1 VGEALVAIADSFVVT
16 FSVIYFAGAAFAY
29 RSKLIGVVIV
39 GLLSLAEFVF
49 VPFHPRES
57 TERLDHSAL
66 IRCPW
71 SNRRRGGCRRVPG
84 ARPKPPRGHG
94 IIPA

>member
-1 VGEALVAIADSFVVT
+1 VGEALLAIADPFVVT
-16 FSVIYFAGAAFAY
+16 FSAIYFAGAAFAY

-57 TERLDHSAL
+57 TSDWIIQLSFAALGVIGVVAAVGVFLERGRS
-66 IRCPW
+66 
-71 SNRRRGGCRRVPG
+71 
-84 ARPKPPRGHG
+84 RP
-94 IIPA
+94 AVTA